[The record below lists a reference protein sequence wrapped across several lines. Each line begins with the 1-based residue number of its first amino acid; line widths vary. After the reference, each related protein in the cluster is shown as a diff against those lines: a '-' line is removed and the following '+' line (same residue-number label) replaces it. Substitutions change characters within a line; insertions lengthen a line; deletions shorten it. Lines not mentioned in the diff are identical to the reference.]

1 MIAGAVLSITTID
14 CTQVAEFPQS
24 STAFQVRVMV
34 LACGHDPPTVKS
46 LKVTV
51 GVPSQ
56 LSVAVAIPVVAGAVL
71 EEH

>member
-1 MIAGAVLSITTID
+1 MAGAVLSIITMV
-14 CTQVAEFPQS
+14 CTQVAELPQS
-24 STAFQVRVMV
+24 SAAFQVRVMV
-34 LACGHDPPTVKS
+34 LACGHVPPTVKS
-46 LKVTV
+46 LKVIV